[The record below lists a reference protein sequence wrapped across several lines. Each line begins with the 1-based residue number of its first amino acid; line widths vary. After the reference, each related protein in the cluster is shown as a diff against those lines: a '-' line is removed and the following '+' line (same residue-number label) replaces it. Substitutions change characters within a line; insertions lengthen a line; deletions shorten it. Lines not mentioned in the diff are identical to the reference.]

1 MLAVNLAL
9 GWRLAI
15 YLVAGVAA
23 GIANGVA
30 GGGTFITFPTMLA
43 LSVPAVTANVSSTVG
58 VLPSYLGGLR
68 GFRAQLKTQHD
79 LIRSLIPV
87 CLAGTGIGCALLLLG
102 SASQFRLIVP
112 WLIGSAT
119 VLFALSPWI
128 TKRLANIEH
137 DHPAKK
143 WALQFGIFAVAVYG
157 GYFGAGLGIMLL
169 AIMALTLPDDI
180 FTLQGLRSVLSTIIN
195 LVAAVIFLVR
205 GHLETSAVIM
215 IFIGAFLGGW
225 LGTLLIKRLD
235 PNVVR
240 GLIVAMGVA
249 TTIKLA
255 IS

>member
-1 MLAVNLAL
+1 
-9 GWRLAI
+9 
-15 YLVAGVAA
+15 
-23 GIANGVA
+23 
-30 GGGTFITFPTMLA
+30 
-43 LSVPAVTANVSSTVG
+43 
-58 VLPSYLGGLR
+58 
-68 GFRAQLKTQHD
+68 
-79 LIRSLIPV
+79 
-87 CLAGTGIGCALLLLG
+87 LLLG
-102 SASQFRLIVP
+102 SASLFRVIVP
-112 WLIGSAT
+112 WLIGGAT

-128 TKRLANIEH
+128 TKRLATIEH

-143 WALQFGIFAVAVYG
+143 WALQIGIFAVAVYG

-195 LVAAVIFLVR
+195 LVAAAIFLVR

-215 IFIGAFLGGW
+215 IFIGAFVGGW

-240 GLIVAMGVA
+240 ALIVAMGTA

-255 IS
+255 LS